1 MATQVAVFNP
11 AQLPAHL
18 RKAALSE
25 TAKALMGHAAG
36 GKRISISGGVF
47 RLLDGGK
54 EIASIEERY
63 LDVVVIAAAP
73 KVGRVWYAGKYVKDQ
88 AASPDCWS
96 ADGDAPDAS
105 IKEPQAS
112 RCADCEKNVAGS
124 GEGNSRACRYQ
135 QRIAVVVADEIT
147 AESDVMQLTV
157 PAASLFGK
165 AEGDKRPL
173 QEYARWLAAQKVSP
187 ETLVTRLRFDTAS
200 ESPKLFFKP
209 MRWLEQDEYDAAVEL
224 GKSDEAVKAITMS
237 VFERDT
243 AKVEDEVKG
252 TPPKPKAKPA
262 EDDEPPAKKTRAKKP
277 PVADE
282 DDEPPA
288 KPKAKPAAAD
298 EDDEPPAKTKAKPAA
313 ADEDDEPPAKTKAKP
328 AAADEDDE
336 PPAPAKKEKPAA
348 STAAKANLAQAVSDW
363 DDD

>member
-18 RKAALSE
+18 RKGELSD
-25 TAKALMGHAAG
+25 TAKALVGNAVG

-47 RLLDGGK
+47 RLLDAGK

-63 LDVVVIAAAP
+63 LDVVIIKAAP
-73 KVGRVWYAGKYVKDQ
+73 KVGRVWYAGKYDKDHSS
-88 AASPDCWS
+88 APTCWS

-135 QRIAVVVADEIT
+135 QRIAVVLADEIS
-147 AESDVMQLTV
+147 EKSDVMQLTV

-165 AEGDKRPL
+165 AEGEKRPL
-173 QEYARWLAAQKVSP
+173 QDYARWLAAQKVSP
-187 ETLVTRLRFDTAS
+187 EALVTRLRFDTAS

-209 MRWLEQDEYDAAVEL
+209 MRWLEQDEFDAVTELSTSEDATQAV
-224 GKSDEAVKAITMS
+224 TMS
-237 VFERDT
+237 VFERD
-243 AKVEDEVKG
+243 AGGKVEDEVKG
-252 TPPKPKAKPA
+252 TPPKAKA
-262 EDDEPPAKKTRAKKP
+262 
-277 PVADE
+277 
-282 DDEPPA
+282 
-288 KPKAKPAAAD
+288 KAKPAAEDAPPPKKSKPAPVPD
-298 EDDEPPAKTKAKPAA
+298 EEEEEPAPPPKKAKAKALPDDEEEEPAPPPKKAKAKALPDDEEEEPPAKRS
-313 ADEDDEPPAKTKAKP
+313 
-328 AAADEDDE
+328 
-336 PPAPAKKEKPAA
+336 APAEKS
-348 STAAKANLAQAVSDW
+348 STKANLAQAISDW